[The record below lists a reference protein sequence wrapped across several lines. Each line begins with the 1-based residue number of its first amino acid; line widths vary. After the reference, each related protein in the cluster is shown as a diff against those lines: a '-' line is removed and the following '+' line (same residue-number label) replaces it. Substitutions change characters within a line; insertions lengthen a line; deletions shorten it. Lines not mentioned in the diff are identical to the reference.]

1 MSSFRSFISPILV
14 HSLHNNGEKF
24 TVYNYKLYINRVGG
38 QEIYFLDN
46 EHLTMT
52 VRKPDVI

>member
-14 HSLHNNGEKF
+14 HDLHNNDKEF
-24 TVYNYKLYINRVGG
+24 TVYNYKLYINHVGG